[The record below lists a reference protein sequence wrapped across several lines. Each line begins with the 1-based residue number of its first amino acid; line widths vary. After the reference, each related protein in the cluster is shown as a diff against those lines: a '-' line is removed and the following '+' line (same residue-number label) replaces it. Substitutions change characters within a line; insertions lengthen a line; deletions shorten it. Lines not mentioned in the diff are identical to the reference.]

1 MQKVIALT
9 QTEPKT
15 NRRTAKDSSISTSLS
30 QAIQNISNELS
41 DLRQEVESFKR
52 KKYKYEK
59 IDVDTVRKQIEK
71 IH

>member
-1 MQKVIALT
+1 MIALS

-15 NRRTAKDSSISTSLS
+15 NRRTIKDSPISTSLN
-30 QAIQNISNELS
+30 QTIQKISNELS

-52 KKYKYEK
+52 KKYKYEN